1 MTYYYNNSKIEQDR
15 RIGIRERVK
24 KVENMKNIENKE
36 KAGKAEAP
44 LSYEERN
51 LSSSEAIVMKTI
63 WDGGED
69 ISVPD
74 LMTALKEKYG
84 KDYAR
89 TTVQTFL
96 LKLIGKGF
104 VQTYRKGKL
113 SYVHALKDETD
124 YKAKLLQEEMDF
136 WYQGNPAQ
144 LVAGLFRTGE
154 LTEEDKEQ
162 IRRALDGLD
171 D

>member
-1 MTYYYNNSKIEQDR
+1 M
-15 RIGIRERVK
+15 
-24 KVENMKNIENKE
+24 ENME
-36 KAGKAEAP
+36 KTAKTEDP

-51 LSSSEAIVMKTI
+51 LSGSESIVMKTI
-63 WDGGED
+63 WDAGED

-74 LMTALKEKYG
+74 LMTALKVKYA

-96 LKLIGKGF
+96 LKLAGKGF
-104 VQTYRKGKL
+104 VRVYRKGKL
-113 SYVHALKDETD
+113 SYVRAIKDEAE
-124 YKAKLLQEEMDF
+124 YKVKLLQEEMDF
-136 WYQGNPAQ
+136 WYRGNPAE
-144 LVAGLFRTGE
+144 LVMGLFHARGMAE
-154 LTEEDKEQ
+154 KDKEQ

>member
-1 MTYYYNNSKIEQDR
+1 MVKTEKTTKTPTAAKTTMATKTGEFLPEEDR
-15 RIGIRERVK
+15 K
-24 KVENMKNIENKE
+24 
-36 KAGKAEAP
+36 
-44 LSYEERN
+44 LSG
-51 LSSSEAIVMKTI
+51 SEAMVMKAV
-63 WDGGED
+63 WDAGED

-74 LMTALKEKYG
+74 LMIALKEKYG

-96 LKLIGKGF
+96 LKMIGKGF
-104 VQTYRKGKL
+104 VQIYRRGKL
-113 SYVHALKDETD
+113 SYVHALKGEAD

-136 WYQGNPAQ
+136 WYQGEPAQ
-144 LVAGLFRTGE
+144 LVASLFRAGE
-154 LTEEDKEQ
+154 MTEEDKEQ

>member
-1 MTYYYNNSKIEQDR
+1 MATKTGEFLPEEDR
-15 RIGIRERVK
+15 K
-24 KVENMKNIENKE
+24 
-36 KAGKAEAP
+36 
-44 LSYEERN
+44 LSG
-51 LSSSEAIVMKTI
+51 SEAMVMKAV
-63 WDGGED
+63 WDAGED

-74 LMTALKEKYG
+74 LMIALKEKYG

-96 LKLIGKGF
+96 LKMIGKGF
-104 VQTYRKGKL
+104 VQIYRRGKL
-113 SYVHALKDETD
+113 SYVHALKGEED

-136 WYQGNPAQ
+136 WYQGDPAQ
-144 LVAGLFRTGE
+144 LVASLFRAGE
-154 LTEEDKEQ
+154 MTEEDKEQ

>member
-1 MTYYYNNSKIEQDR
+1 MVKTEKTPTAAKTTMATKTGEFLPEEDR
-15 RIGIRERVK
+15 K
-24 KVENMKNIENKE
+24 
-36 KAGKAEAP
+36 
-44 LSYEERN
+44 LSG
-51 LSSSEAIVMKTI
+51 SEAMVMKAV
-63 WDGGED
+63 WDAGED

-74 LMTALKEKYG
+74 LMIALKEKYG

-96 LKLIGKGF
+96 LKMIGKGF
-104 VQTYRKGKL
+104 VQIYRRGKL
-113 SYVHALKDETD
+113 SYVHALKGEAD

-144 LVAGLFRTGE
+144 LVASLFRAGE
-154 LTEEDKEQ
+154 MTEEDKEQ